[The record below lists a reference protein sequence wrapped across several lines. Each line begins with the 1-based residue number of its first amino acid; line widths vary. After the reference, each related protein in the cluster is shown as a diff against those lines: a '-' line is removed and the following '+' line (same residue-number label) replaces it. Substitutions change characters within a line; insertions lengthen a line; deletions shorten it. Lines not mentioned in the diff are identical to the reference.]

1 VAGCHFTVEGS
12 IHQRSD
18 ARGHG
23 TGTKLTEELIA
34 HARAAGKRMLVAG
47 VDAENLQS
55 RSFLEKMEA
64 ERTGPLKEVGYKF
77 GRSMDLLLYQARLS

>member
-1 VAGCHFTVEGS
+1 
-12 IHQRSD
+12 
-18 ARGHG
+18 
-23 TGTKLTEELIA
+23 
-34 HARAAGKRMLVAG
+34 MLVAG